1 MNSGFWV
8 FNLHSE
14 IWSQAIPLSRL
25 LNNQAAALQ
34 SFVSLLNG
42 PWLLLEQFSC
52 VKFSRVK
59 DKELNWVHF
68 IRWEDKLETNKH
80 TNITNALISFE
91 VE

>member
-42 PWLLLEQFSC
+42 PWLLLEQFSS

-59 DKELNWVHF
+59 DKELNWAHF
-68 IRWEDKLETNKH
+68 IRWEDKLGTNKH
-80 TNITNALISFE
+80 TNIANALISFE